1 MVQPEGAE
9 ASTEAF
15 GALVRSYV
23 GVLDGDVRGLGLL
36 RDLRTALTDLY
47 AAAIHV
53 SPAPP
58 RSGDG
63 SIHLLEDSRRVE
75 IEASLQRRLPPE
87 MYWSALLPLTYKTV
101 GNAGVKQL
109 AEDLVEVCGWLAPGL
124 RLLETAS
131 PTSQLEDWWFGTWDV
146 SWGITSIRC
155 ISILHEVIN
164 DLENGA

>member
-1 MVQPEGAE
+1 
-9 ASTEAF
+9 
-15 GALVRSYV
+15 
-23 GVLDGDVRGLGLL
+23 
-36 RDLRTALTDLY
+36 
-47 AAAIHV
+47 
-53 SPAPP
+53 
-58 RSGDG
+58 
-63 SIHLLEDSRRVE
+63 
-75 IEASLQRRLPPE
+75 

-131 PTSQLEDWWFGTWDV
+131 ATSQLEDCWFGTWDV